1 MLYHVEQP
9 YNFLNGSVIDDWY
22 LIISIFLVTTIRIGF
37 IMFLKEIDEKTI
49 LQKNIRIQK
58 DKLKLEELNK
68 TKNKLFSII
77 AHDLRSPFNGILGLS
92 ELLMETV
99 KKFEIE
105 KSEQYLK
112 IIISSAQNTLVLLD
126 NLLNWARTQTGQLNF
141 NPQKI
146 ILTPII
152 KGIIQISN
160 LSAVAKN
167 ISLVQ
172 NKTEDIEVYADGN
185 MLKIIIRNLIS
196 NAIKFTNQGGK
207 ITVSA
212 KKEPDRVEIT
222 ISDNGVGMSE
232 ESVNKLFR
240 IATNETTMGT
250 ADEKGS
256 GLGLIL
262 CRELVEKH
270 GGRIWVESLLG
281 KGSSFIF
288 TLPCK

>member
-1 MLYHVEQP
+1 M
-9 YNFLNGSVIDDWY
+9 
-22 LIISIFLVTTIRIGF
+22 
-37 IMFLKEIDEKTI
+37 
-49 LQKNIRIQK
+49 
-58 DKLKLEELNK
+58 
-68 TKNKLFSII
+68 
-77 AHDLRSPFNGILGLS
+77 
-92 ELLMETV
+92 
-99 KKFEIE
+99 
-105 KSEQYLK
+105 
-112 IIISSAQNTLVLLD
+112 
-126 NLLNWARTQTGQLNF
+126 NWARTQTGQLNF

-222 ISDNGVGMSE
+222 ISDNGVGMTKETIS
-232 ESVNKLFR
+232 KLFR
-240 IATNETTMGT
+240 IETSNTTSGT
-250 ADEKGS
+250 ANEKGS

-262 CRELVEKH
+262 CKELVEKH
-270 GGRIWVESLLG
+270 GGRIRVESRLG
-281 KGSSFIF
+281 KGSSFKF
-288 TLPCK
+288 TLPYK